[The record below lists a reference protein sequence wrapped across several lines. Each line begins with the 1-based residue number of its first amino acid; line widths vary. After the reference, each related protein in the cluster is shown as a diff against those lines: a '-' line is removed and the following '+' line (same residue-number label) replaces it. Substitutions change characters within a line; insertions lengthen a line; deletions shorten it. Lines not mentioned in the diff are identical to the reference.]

1 MKKEDNILDKIGNEK
16 PFSVPEN
23 YFEKFSLNI
32 DTKITEPKVI
42 HVNFYQKVKPF
53 IYVAAMLAVVFFAG
67 GLYLKTTSTTNKSIA
82 ALKENTTT
90 VNKNQTD
97 DTILLSSADE
107 NSLDENTL
115 MDYIASEDQNQ
126 DQK

>member
-1 MKKEDNILDKIGNEK
+1 MKKEDEILDKIGNEK

-32 DTKITEPKVI
+32 DTKVIEPEI
-42 HVNFYQKVKPF
+42 IQVNFYQKIKPF
-53 IYVAAMLAVVFFAG
+53 IIYAVAMLAVGFFAE
-67 GLYLKTTSTTNKSIA
+67 GLYVRTSTTNKSIA
-82 ALKENTTT
+82 ALKENATT
-90 VNKNQTD
+90 VNKDQTD

-107 NSLDENTL
+107 NSLDENTI